1 MASEAHPAHLLLYKQ
16 IENKK
21 PNAVIFTRLFEIM
34 SVCVCFTLQ
43 SSLIQEVV
51 QVKQSV
57 SGCQVLDETL
67 R

>member
-1 MASEAHPAHLLLYKQ
+1 MSFEANPAHLVLYKQ
-16 IENKK
+16 IKTK
-21 PNAVIFTRLFEIM
+21 PECCDFILARLLRERA
-34 SVCVCFTLQ
+34 SVCFTLQ

-57 SGCQVLDETL
+57 SGGQVLDEAL